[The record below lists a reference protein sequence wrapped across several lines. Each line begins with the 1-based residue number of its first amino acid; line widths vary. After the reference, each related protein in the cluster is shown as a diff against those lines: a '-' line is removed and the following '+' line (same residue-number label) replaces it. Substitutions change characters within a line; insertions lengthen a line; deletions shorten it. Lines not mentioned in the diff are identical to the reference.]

1 MDQESS
7 EENQDK
13 KCRYASGK
21 QEEKTLKSVFFID
34 NFKAHLF
41 FIMKIHWL
49 Q

>member
-21 QEEKTLKSVFFID
+21 QEKTLKSVFFID